1 MWIKEK
7 VDALLKQ
14 AEKTDQ
20 KEDRL
25 YGNKRGDE
33 LPEEL
38 NSAKKRLAKIREVKK
53 YLEEETRK
61 QTAAK
66 AEKIEARKR
75 EESQTGRKKP
85 GRKPKDPDH
94 TVKDKVNVTDPES
107 RIQKTSKGY
116 IQGYNAQA
124 VATENQVIVACDVV
138 NEANDFHQFKPM
150 VEQAEQNLS
159 EIDISVKTV
168 LADAGYCSD
177 DNLEYLESKDEIE
190 GLVSTRKEQEM
201 RKAEPTSGNT
211 RRRFD
216 RYKSMDRKL
225 KKPVSRFIY
234 GFRKWIIE
242 PVFGQMKHC
251 RGLTG
256 FLLRGLEKTEGEFSL
271 WCSAHNILKLYRSN
285 LKNKAIS
292 G

>member
-1 MWIKEK
+1 VWIREK

-20 KEDRL
+20 EEDML

-33 LPEEL
+33 LPDEL
-38 NSAKKRLAKIREVKK
+38 NSAKKRLAKIKEAKK
-53 YLEEETRK
+53 YLEEEV
-61 QTAAK
+61 
-66 AEKIEARKR
+66 
-75 EESQTGRKKP
+75 RKKAAGKSEAKKHKESHKKR
-85 GRKPKDPDH
+85 GRKPQKPEA
-94 TVKDKVNVTDPES
+94 KFNITDPES
-107 RIQKTSKGY
+107 RVQKTSKGY
-116 IQGYNAQA
+116 VQGYNAQSI
-124 VATENQVIVACDVV
+124 ATEDQIVIACNVV
-138 NEANDFHQFKPM
+138 NEANDIHQLKPM
-150 VEQAEQNLS
+150 LEQAQQNLS
-159 EIDISVKTV
+159 EIDVSTKTV
-168 LADAGYCSD
+168 LADAGYCSEE
-177 DNLEYLESKDEIE
+177 NLEYLESKDEINA
-190 GLVSTRKEQEM
+190 LVSTRKEQEM
-201 RKAEPTSGNT
+201 RKTGPTSGNT
-211 RRRFD
+211 RRRSD

-225 KKPVSRFIY
+225 RKPANRFIY

-256 FLLRGLEKTEGEFSL
+256 FLLRGLEKVQGEFSL

>member
-1 MWIKEK
+1 MQDIGLVKAGVIALDGTKIKANASLSRNRTYEQLSKEEVWIKEK

-20 KEDRL
+20 EEDRL

-61 QTAAK
+61 QAAAK
-66 AEKIEARKR
+66 AEKIEARER

-85 GRKPKDPDH
+85 GHKPKDPDY

-107 RIQKTSKGY
+107 RIQKTSKSY
-116 IQGYNAQA
+116 VQGYNAQA
-124 VATENQVIVACDVV
+124 VATEDQVIVACDVV
-138 NEANDFHQFKPM
+138 NEANDFHQFQPM

-168 LADAGYCSD
+168 PADAGYCSD

-190 GLVSTRKEQEM
+190 GLVSTRKEREM
-201 RKAEPTSGNT
+201 RKTEEACQPIHLRISQVDNRACIWSDEALSG
-211 RRRFD
+211 FD
-216 RYKSMDRKL
+216 
-225 KKPVSRFIY
+225 
-234 GFRKWIIE
+234 W
-242 PVFGQMKHC
+242 
-251 RGLTG
+251 
-256 FLLRGLEKTEGEFSL
+256 LLAPGS
-271 WCSAHNILKLYRSN
+271 
-285 LKNKAIS
+285 
-292 G
+292 